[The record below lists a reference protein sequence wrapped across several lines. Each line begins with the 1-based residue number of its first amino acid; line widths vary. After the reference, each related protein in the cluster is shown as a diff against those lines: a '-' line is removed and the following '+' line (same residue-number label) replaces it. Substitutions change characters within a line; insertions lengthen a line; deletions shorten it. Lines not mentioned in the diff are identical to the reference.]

1 MNVCIGTTPGR
12 DLALKVNID
21 LEKNFLLF
29 PFFLLQ
35 TLKVKMKQDSRV
47 YSHGQLCERE
57 VRAI

>member
-29 PFFLLQ
+29 PFFFAADTQSENETRLKSLQ
-35 TLKVKMKQDSRV
+35 P
-47 YSHGQLCERE
+47 
-57 VRAI
+57 RAAL

>member
-1 MNVCIGTTPGR
+1 MYWNNSRKGFSPKSKYRLG
-12 DLALKVNID
+12 K
-21 LEKNFLLF
+21 KLF
-29 PFFLLQ
+29 TFSFFFLLQ